1 MKHGGIKAVFLVVL
15 VCMAGFPAIAQEATV
30 DLNSIVLESFNGDT
44 AHEWFDGRRTRNF
57 EFSWELR
64 ASRFATTS
72 TDADGNETTFPI
84 MTYVDAWPIALHGNN
99 REGREIRS
107 LGINGRFDRQG
118 FNWIDI
124 VPVQEGDDGATPF
137 EIPIPGRV
145 RSLDVWVWGSNHH
158 FTMDVYLRDHQGM
171 VHIVPLGSLA
181 YTGWRNLR
189 VNIPN
194 SISQTRR
201 TQPAF
206 AQLTFVKFRI
216 WTQPTERV
224 SNFFVYL
231 NQLKILTDTFE
242 DFFDGGDLAD
252 PDIVPELWA
261 NTNNPG
267 ATN

>member
-1 MKHGGIKAVFLVVL
+1 MKHGGIKAVILVVL
-15 VCMAGFPAIAQEATV
+15 VCMVGFPATADEVTV

-57 EFSWELR
+57 EFSWALR
-64 ASRFATTS
+64 ASRFASTT
-72 TDADGNETTFPI
+72 TDADGVEVTFPI
-84 MTYVDAWPIALHGNN
+84 MTYVNAWPIGLYGQNP
-99 REGREIRS
+99 EGREIRS

-124 VPVQEGDDGATPF
+124 FPVQADGTTSF

-145 RSLDVWVWGSNHH
+145 RSMDVWVWGSNHN
-158 FTMDVYLRDHQGM
+158 FTMDAYVRDDQGI
-171 VHIVPLGSLA
+171 VHILPMGSLA

-189 VNIPN
+189 TNIPN
-194 SISQTRR
+194 SIRQTRR
-201 TQPAF
+201 TQPSF
-206 AQLTFVKFRI
+206 AQLNFVKFRI
-216 WTQPTERV
+216 WTEPTERV

-242 DFFDGGDLAD
+242 SFFDGGDLAD
-252 PDIVPELWA
+252 PDLLPELWA
-261 NTNNPG
+261 NTGNNPG